1 MLKTH
6 VGDDKCIQKFRRKY
20 WKIEPISNFATW
32 WERHVNQKY
41 LVYFV
46 LQKHAWALDHNYL
59 VLQSLLC
66 PV

>member
-1 MLKTH
+1 MWEMINAYKNLD
-6 VGDDKCIQKFRRKY
+6 GNPE
-20 WKIEPISNFATW
+20 KIEPISNFATW
-32 WERHVNQKY
+32 WERHVNKKY
-41 LVYFV
+41 LIYFV